1 MQAFKL
7 NLLQKVFL
15 SITALMFLSC
25 GSFSPS
31 SFVSSDGIY
40 QSQEVI
46 SETNNGEFYKNY
58 FKEKELELENNYELI
73 TESLDTD
80 FISSSD
86 IAYTENNARWGD
98 IPDTKTLVFDFSR
111 TYYNRYFGYGYG
123 YSRPYM
129 FGYGY
134 YDYWNPYYSPWYS
147 YSYWDP
153 YYSYGRYW
161 AWGYNPW
168 MYYGWGY
175 NRWGYNRWGYN
186 RWGNSNYYENSYE
199 SRSYTN
205 RNSQDVSYS
214 KGRRGSS
221 SGVIVYSSGRSSRM
235 DDLISTEN
243 EEKTYNGRSVK
254 SFDILVERDNGDI
267 DKVRTY
273 QTKPG
278 SDDLID
284 KRSASDSQNG
294 ARIYLN
300 RGSRFSDTKSSSR
313 NYNQDASTFSNNR
326 RYYVNPNSNSTN
338 NSNSN
343 RRYYAN
349 PNYNNNAG
357 WRLSGKGSSNNIN
370 RSSSSGVSTRSYS
383 NPGSSS
389 MNSSTSTPSRNF
401 SSGSISSPT
410 RGSSGGSSSIGRGS
424 SSSSGSSRGGGPR

>member
-1 MQAFKL
+1 MQAFKF
-7 NLLQKVFL
+7 NFLQKIFL

-31 SFVSSDGIY
+31 SFVSSDGLY
-40 QSQEVI
+40 QSQEVV
-46 SETNNGEFYKNY
+46 SESNNGEFYKNY

-111 TYYNRYFGYGYG
+111 TYYNRYFGYGY
-123 YSRPYM
+123 
-129 FGYGY
+129 GYGY

-205 RNSQDVSYS
+205 RNSQEVSYS

-273 QTKPG
+273 QTKPS

-313 NYNQDASTFSNNR
+313 NYNQDASTFSNNS

-401 SSGSISSPT
+401 SSSSISSPT

>member
-1 MQAFKL
+1 MQAFKF
-7 NLLQKVFL
+7 NFLQKIFL
-15 SITALMFLSC
+15 SITALVFLSC

-40 QSQEVI
+40 QSQEVVA
-46 SETNNGEFYKNY
+46 ETNNGEFYKNY

-123 YSRPYM
+123 YGYSRPYM

-134 YDYWNPYYSPWYS
+134 YDYWNPYYTPWYS
-147 YSYWDP
+147 YSYWNP

-161 AWGYNPW
+161 AWGYNPCI
-168 MYYGWGY
+168 YYGWGY
-175 NRWGYNRWGYN
+175 NRWGYKRWE
-186 RWGNSNYYENSYE
+186 NSNYYENSYE
-199 SRSYTN
+199 SRSYIN

-221 SGVIVYSSGRSSRM
+221 SGVTVYSSGRSSRM
-235 DDLISTEN
+235 DDLVSTEN
-243 EEKTYNGRSVK
+243 EEKIYNGRSVK

-273 QTKPG
+273 QSKPG

-284 KRSASDSQNG
+284 KRSASDSQKG

-300 RGSRFSDTKSSSR
+300 RGSRFSDSKSSSR
-313 NYNQDASTFSNNR
+313 NYNQDASNISNNR
-326 RYYVNPNSNSTN
+326 RYYVNSNSTN

-349 PNYNNNAG
+349 PNYKNNAG
-357 WRLSGKGSSNNIN
+357 WRLSGKGSSNNID

-389 MNSSTSTPSRNF
+389 INSSTSTPSRNF
-401 SSGSISSPT
+401 SSSSISSPT

>member
-1 MQAFKL
+1 M
-7 NLLQKVFL
+7 
-15 SITALMFLSC
+15 
-25 GSFSPS
+25 
-31 SFVSSDGIY
+31 
-40 QSQEVI
+40 
-46 SETNNGEFYKNY
+46 
-58 FKEKELELENNYELI
+58 
-73 TESLDTD
+73 
-80 FISSSD
+80 
-86 IAYTENNARWGD
+86 
-98 IPDTKTLVFDFSR
+98 
-111 TYYNRYFGYGYG
+111 
-123 YSRPYM
+123 
-129 FGYGY
+129 
-134 YDYWNPYYSPWYS
+134 
-147 YSYWDP
+147 
-153 YYSYGRYW
+153 
-161 AWGYNPW
+161 
-168 MYYGWGY
+168 
-175 NRWGYNRWGYN
+175 
-186 RWGNSNYYENSYE
+186 
-199 SRSYTN
+199 
-205 RNSQDVSYS
+205 
-214 KGRRGSS
+214 
-221 SGVIVYSSGRSSRM
+221 YSSGRSSRM

-284 KRSASDSQNG
+284 KRSASDSQKG

-300 RGSRFSDTKSSSR
+300 RGSRFSDSKSSSG
-313 NYNQDASTFSNNR
+313 NYNQDASTLSNNR
-326 RYYVNPNSNSTN
+326 SYYVNPNSNSTN

-401 SSGSISSPT
+401 SSSSISSPT
-410 RGSSGGSSSIGRGS
+410 RGSSGGSSTIGRGS